1 MPGPP
6 IVAGFSPHTG
16 KREPVELALAASRR
30 LGAPLTVVAVVPEQA
45 VAAVAGR
52 DAGREARE
60 LDALRVDLRRREV
73 PARVEVVEAV
83 TAGAGLIAALE
94 RLEPLFV
101 ALGTTS
107 RGGPAAAI
115 LGTTV
120 ERVIH
125 AHVCPVAVVP
135 HDYRAPA
142 ALAVIGAAFA
152 PTAEGAA
159 ALEAGAALA
168 RASGARLR
176 AITVLETSPR
186 GRGAEVP
193 PSGEDRL
200 REAAARLGPD
210 LAVELDVRH
219 DGAAAGLVAATA
231 ELDLLVVGSR
241 AHAAQRALALGS
253 VSRRV
258 AERAACP
265 VLVLPRGAPGALSGR
280 LAPGASLPAS

>member
-6 IVAGFSPHTG
+6 IVAGFNPRTG
-16 KREPVELALAASRR
+16 KREPVELALAASGR
-30 LGAPLTVVAVVPEQA
+30 LGAPLTIVAVLLEQ
-45 VAAVAGR
+45 AVAGR
-52 DAGREARE
+52 DAGGEARQ
-60 LDALRVDLRRREV
+60 LDALRADLRRRE
-73 PARVEVVEAV
+73 PSARVEVVEAV
-83 TAGAGLIAALE
+83 TPGAGLIAALE

-107 RGGPAAAI
+107 RGGPTAAI

-135 HDYRAPA
+135 HGYRAPA
-142 ALAVIGAAFA
+142 ALTAIGAAFA
-152 PTAEGAA
+152 PTPEGRDALETAA
-159 ALEAGAALA
+159 AFA

-176 AITVLETSPR
+176 VITVLETSLR
-186 GRGAEVP
+186 GRATEAPATGA
-193 PSGEDRL
+193 DRL
-200 REAAARLGPD
+200 VEEVARLGD
-210 LAVELDVRH
+210 GLAVELDVRY
-219 DGAAAGLVAATA
+219 DNAAEGLLAAGA

-258 AERAACP
+258 AERAPCP
-265 VLVLPRGAPGALSGR
+265 VLVLPRGAPGALRGR
-280 LAPGASLPAS
+280 LAGGASLPAG